1 MVGASNGLD
10 KLATIPNL
18 NSRLVAIPVRR
29 DRVERDDMKDPV
41 YWDQLWAE
49 GLKRLSG
56 GESLRFPEA
65 LVPAARD
72 SNTRLM
78 GDLSQYC
85 R

>member
-1 MVGASNGLD
+1 
-10 KLATIPNL
+10 
-18 NSRLVAIPVRR
+18 
-29 DRVERDDMKDPV
+29 MKDPA

-49 GLKRLSG
+49 GLKRLSV

-65 LVPAARD
+65 LVPAAQD

-78 GDLSQYC
+78 GDLNQYC

>member
-1 MVGASNGLD
+1 
-10 KLATIPNL
+10 
-18 NSRLVAIPVRR
+18 
-29 DRVERDDMKDPV
+29 MKDPV

-49 GLKRLSG
+49 ALKRLAG

-65 LVPAARD
+65 LVPAAQD

-78 GDLSQYC
+78 GELSQYC